1 MDVKIYTNGVEAI
14 LKRKSVKNIYLKIC
28 LQDGEIM
35 VSAPFRMKLDEIKKF
50 VLSKLNW
57 IKKKQENIKKHS
69 LKYLTNEIHY
79 FRGEKYTLKFIK
91 NKYEF
96 IELQDKNILLHAP
109 EDSPIQKRE
118 LVMKKWYRDE
128 LTKLITPLIKKW
140 ENILNVSVENSFIRS
155 MKTRWG
161 SCTPKSRRI
170 RFNLDL
176 AKTSPEILE
185 YVVIHELIHL
195 IEASHNKKFKTL
207 MKQYCP
213 NWKFLRKEL
222 NNFNFIQ

>member
-1 MDVKIYTNGVEAI
+1 MDIKIYMNGVEAI

-28 LQDGEIM
+28 LHDGEIM

-57 IKKKQENIKKHS
+57 IKKKQENFNKKS
-69 LKYLTNEIHY
+69 LKYLSNEIHY
-79 FRGEKYTLKFIK
+79 FRGEKYTLKLVK
-91 NKYEF
+91 NKSEYVKLE
-96 IELQDKNILLHAP
+96 EKNILLHAP
-109 EDSPIQKRE
+109 GDSPIQKKE
-118 LVMKKWYRDE
+118 FIMKKWYREE
-128 LTKLITPLIKKW
+128 LTKLIAPLIKKW
-140 ENILNVSVENSFIRS
+140 ENTLNVSVEKFFIRS

-170 RFNLDL
+170 RFNIDL

-195 IEASHNKKFKTL
+195 IEASHNKRFKSL
-207 MKQYCP
+207 MKKYCS
-213 NWKFLRKEL
+213 NWQNLRKEL
-222 NNFNFIQ
+222 NNLNNIQ